1 MDFGFSQEEQALR
14 LEAREFVRKEW
25 TEKYGDENWNLTEL
39 GAASYDDGT
48 APAHEAVREFIQK
61 LVERGWWTMAWPKEY
76 GGQEA
81 SVSTLFAFKL
91 EMDYQG
97 APAAYAPLTAILT
110 HGTPWQKEFFLPKI
124 ARGEISFGLGLTEPN
139 AGSDLA
145 SVETRAVRDGDEY
158 VINGHKIYQ
167 SAIPVPD
174 YYYVLVRTDPDR
186 PKHRGLSLFI
196 VPTDTPGFSA
206 EPMHDML
213 GLYRWH
219 EEYFEDL
226 RLPERYRLGEENQG
240 WYIIMSGLQ
249 QNRANLGMVGI
260 FQRVFDKMADS
271 ARTVHINGGL
281 LAEDPYRPQR
291 HGRRPRGD
299 RSPQDRGLQRPLRV
313 RVRRHHWTDCRHD
326 PRLGWRDAPEGV
338 ADLRAARWPAG
349 HRLAPHRCALGA
361 PGRVRRRQRT
371 PELRRQHRRGFQG
384 DHPQHHR
391 PAGTRPAAR
400 LAPRTAAASATAR
413 MKAGPAGSAPA
424 MWEGCL
430 SGLGVA

>member
-14 LEAREFVRKEW
+14 QEAREFVRKEW

-61 LVERGWWTMAWPKEY
+61 LVEKGWWTMAWPKEY

-206 EPMHDML
+206 EPMHDMM
-213 GLYRWH
+213 GLHRWH

-260 FQRVFDKMADS
+260 FQRVFDKMAGS
-271 ARTVHINGGL
+271 ARSMHVNGGL
-281 LAEDPYRPQR
+281 LADDPIARN
-291 HGRRPRGD
+291 D
-299 RSPQDRGLQRPLRV
+299 MAAV
-313 RVRRHHWTDCRHD
+313 RVEIEVLKT
-326 PRLGWRDAPEGV
+326 V
-338 ADLRAARWPAG
+338 AFN
-349 HRLAPHRCALGA
+349 ALSEYA
-361 PGRVRRRQRT
+361 S
-371 PELRRQHRRGFQG
+371 G
-384 DHPQHHR
+384 DTT
-391 PAGTRPAAR
+391 G
-400 LAPRTAAASATAR
+400 RTAAMTRAWGGEMRQKVWQTYAR
-413 MKAGPAGSAPA
+413 LVGQPGTVWPRTGVPWAPLDGFAGANALLSYGANIGEGSREITRNIIAQR
-424 MWEGCL
+424 
-430 SGLGVA
+430 GLGLPRG